1 MPSLKTITFEHV
13 PVMFKHFSGHPR
25 PFNQYDREGGRSFDI
40 RLDPEQFDDDAIKQ
54 MEQDEL
60 RVSQWVPKN
69 GGDPIWHLPVN
80 CSFTDSN
87 GARVKVPP
95 RFYIIE
101 GDNVTELAEDNV
113 EMLDSVRIAWADIEV
128 NPWRRNEA
136 RPYSCY
142 MRSGYFCIQQS
153 ELDKKYAKYIHED
166 NGEYDQY

>member
-40 RLDPEQFDDDAIKQ
+40 RLDPEQFDDDAIKR

-101 GDNVTELAEDNV
+101 GDNVTELESPGQISKSILGG
-113 EMLDSVRIAWADIEV
+113 ETKLVRIHAICAADISAFSSQSSTRSTQ
-128 NPWRRNEA
+128 NT
-136 RPYSCY
+136 S
-142 MRSGYFCIQQS
+142 MRTMANTIST
-153 ELDKKYAKYIHED
+153 
-166 NGEYDQY
+166 N